1 VASCCELMFALHRFF
16 RTCAALHCIERLPI
30 GLMSVIKN
38 VTPDTV
44 RKFYSTHY
52 HPQLMAVIAVGH
64 FQQPLSEVVATL
76 QRIFEASPKRID
88 DAQLPHRPQIV
99 VPKEQHPVISVFVDK
114 VRRNVTATTA
124 A

>member
-1 VASCCELMFALHRFF
+1 VNLQYV
-16 RTCAALHCIERLPI
+16 ERLPI

-64 FQQPLSEVVATL
+64 FQQPLRDVVATL

-88 DAQLPHRPQIV
+88 DAQLPHRPPVV
-99 VPKEQHPVISVFVDK
+99 VPKEPHPIISVFVDK
-114 VRRNVTATTA
+114 ASTRIHCN
-124 A
+124 

>member
-1 VASCCELMFALHRFF
+1 
-16 RTCAALHCIERLPI
+16 
-30 GLMSVIKN
+30 MSVIKN

-44 RKFYSTHY
+44 RNFYSTHY

-88 DAQLPHRPQIV
+88 DAQLPHRPPIL
-99 VPKEQHPVISVFVDK
+99 VPKEQHPIISVFVDK
-114 VRRNVTATTA
+114 VRRNVTLLPLLHDVLFRVVMTDVKCYMLN
-124 A
+124 